1 MARLRFAPSGLL
13 AAAVNDQTDRAAG
26 RDGVVYSKDAARG
39 TVLALD
45 GARGRALRQSS
56 GASVLKDQARRCAVG
71 EQPPLLVRDP
81 AFGRADTAAATQDN
95 ARRADQ
101 ACFHRDRPHE

>member
-45 GARGRALRQSS
+45 GASGR
-56 GASVLKDQARRCAVG
+56 
-71 EQPPLLVRDP
+71 
-81 AFGRADTAAATQDN
+81 
-95 ARRADQ
+95 
-101 ACFHRDRPHE
+101 H